1 MSKKTLLIAATA
13 LVACTGFVLPAAAK
27 PDTQV
32 RGTVMFWLLDRNNDG
47 AIDKVEVEE
56 LRATIFD
63 AVDANNDG
71 RVTKEE
77 FVAVIENFQVG
88 RGKHGDA
95 QGRQGARDDRGGDER
110 RHGNWDKRGPGPRD
124 GQSEERGDRHDGKR
138 KGEYAE
144 KRGGHGPRHGQMEGR
159 DGPRDGSAGPRGEH
173 MLKQLG
179 IDTPEGLSKSDFVSA
194 TPKLFD
200 RADKDGNGTVSE
212 SEFEQSAAN
221 IGRLIIME

>member
-47 AIDKVEVEE
+47 AIDKVEIEE

-63 AVDANNDG
+63 AVDANSDG

-77 FVAVIENFQVG
+77 FGAVIDNFQSG

-95 QGRQGARDDRGGDER
+95 EGRHGYRDDRGGDER
-110 RHGNWDKRGPGPRD
+110 RHGDCGKRGQGPRD
-124 GQSEERGDRHDGKR
+124 GQFEERGDRRDGPR
-138 KGEYAE
+138 KGDFAD

-159 DGPRDGSAGPRGEH
+159 DGPRDGSGGPRGEG
-173 MLKQLG
+173 MLKKLG
-179 IDTPEGLSKSDFVSA
+179 IDTADGLGKSDFVSA
-194 TPKLFD
+194 TPKLFE
-200 RADKDGNGTVSE
+200 RADKDGNGSISE
-212 SEFEQSAAN
+212 SEFDQSAAN